1 MPPPLSPPHI
11 PGYLSRLHV
20 RRNPPGS
27 KVAAGLRANAR
38 EIGPWPP
45 PARPRSAYEPS
56 QRPFELAERL
66 SGTGVTANALHPA
79 SLMDTKMVHET
90 FGYTMST
97 VEEGAKVVVRLAV
110 SPELEGVT
118 GRYFDGTR
126 EARANRQAY
135 DAGARRRLWA

>member
-1 MPPPLSPPHI
+1 MLER
-11 PGYLSRLHV
+11 GYDAMKAYSQ
-20 RRNPPGS
+20 S
-27 KVAAGLRANAR
+27 KLAQVMF
-38 EIGPWPP
+38 
-45 PARPRSAYEPS
+45 S
-56 QRPFELAERL
+56 FELAERL
-66 SGTGVTANALHPA
+66 SGTGVVADALHPA

-97 VEEGAKVVVRLAV
+97 VEEGAEAVVRLAA

-135 DAGARRRLWA
+135 DPQARRRLWALSEELCGPVLEPIR